1 MLNKQTKKIIDNI
14 FSSQRVSHCFL
25 INSQRGYDNDK
36 VIIYLLNKINNSSI
50 KSLNNISERYNNIF
64 VIEQNENNN
73 ISKNELIEAFDRLNY
88 TSAVKNQE
96 KILVIKNIE
105 CASINAINA
114 VLKRI
119 EDPNNKTKII
129 LSTNKFYSVIET
141 VRSRSQ
147 IINVK
152 IDSRNNLLEMLRD
165 IDVVKWVAVIYSNIF
180 NDYDVSK
187 KYIDDEWY
195 QLIEEV
201 YENLLK
207 SLDNPSTLYVYL
219 SGMLIKKDVE
229 KNIFILKILIFFIS
243 AVANANI
250 TKSSD
255 PLYAK
260 TMNLS
265 NKMRNKG
272 IKLSKFIVIGSE
284 FINKLT
290 SSLNFDIQK
299 EKMLVELME
308 LYDK

>member
-14 FSSQRVSHCFL
+14 FNSQRVSHCFL

-36 VIIYLLNKINNSSI
+36 VIIYLLNKINSSSI

-73 ISKNELIEAFDRLNY
+73 ISKNELIEAFDKLNY
-88 TSAVKNQE
+88 TSTVKNQE

-243 AVANANI
+243 AVANTNI

-290 SSLNFDIQK
+290 SSLSFDIQK